1 MLNHAEVAA
10 LRRRFP
16 VVQKQIYVKRCSRS
30 AGAAEMR
37 QNLSM
42 SEREGVA
49 AQ

>member
-1 MLNHAEVAA
+1 MLNDAEVAA

-16 VVQKQIYVKRCSRS
+16 VVQKQIYANSCSQS
-30 AGAAEMR
+30 ASAAEMR

-42 SEREGVA
+42 FLREGVA